1 MCVEYLYLSQR
12 YIPGVALSE
21 ERGRELHYLL
31 PLAQSRPPVMIE
43 LFTQLDLSREQL
55 GIESY
60 GLTACNMEEVC
71 QYVCGGVVLEEAA
84 KSMVVSVMTTL
95 CVPLVQIWHTY
106 STTQLTA
113 VI

>member
-1 MCVEYLYLSQR
+1 M
-12 YIPGVALSE
+12 ALSE

-71 QYVCGGVVLEEAA
+71 QYVCGGVVTISSLLCAQIFIELTQKEMEEAA
-84 KSMVVSVMTTL
+84 QSKSSMVVSVMTTL
-95 CVPLVQIWHTY
+95 CVPLVQIW
-106 STTQLTA
+106 Q
-113 VI
+113 